1 MTPAVRPLAGRPG
14 PVAIL
19 GMPVGV
25 VVAFGPVALLVH
37 GAVVVVVVMVVAA
50 VLGPA
55 AVPLALLG
63 RQVARLCGG
72 AEVCAQAL
80 QGDVSVY
87 I

>member
-1 MTPAVRPLAGRPG
+1 M
-14 PVAIL
+14 

-25 VVAFGPVALLVH
+25 VMAVWAVALLVH
-37 GAVVVVVVMVVAA
+37 GAVMVMVVVVVTT

-55 AVPLALLG
+55 AVTLALL
-63 RQVARLCGG
+63 RWEVARLRGG
-72 AEVCAQAL
+72 AEVCAQAY